1 MNIVRWVLALLLA
14 AFFLYMAHFKFLPGV
29 NAVFS
34 TLAERSGIA
43 AFEPFGRFG
52 TGALEIL
59 TGILLVLPATRRQ
72 GAMLGLLIL
81 IGAIVFHFSPW
92 LGIDVP
98 GIGPSLFYTALA
110 GLALNLVVLVL
121 ESTGASTVTR
131 DDHG

>member
-1 MNIVRWVLALLLA
+1 
-14 AFFLYMAHFKFLPGV
+14 
-29 NAVFS
+29 
-34 TLAERSGIA
+34 
-43 AFEPFGRFG
+43 
-52 TGALEIL
+52 
-59 TGILLVLPATRRQ
+59 
-72 GAMLGLLIL
+72 MLGLLIL